1 MQLGNNLLPVNLRR
15 NHCILAALYNIFD
28 FVQLLRWYYF
38 PKFWSTVLGPA
49 CFGATI
55 LLLALA
61 IFTFNRV
68 KVNRFFLYYAE
79 GKDNHGVVEDHH
91 AEVEQLCYKDILKR
105 SWTYLL
111 SGYLTYCT
119 TLCLFPAVTSTG

>member
-1 MQLGNNLLPVNLRR
+1 M
-15 NHCILAALYNIFD
+15 YNIFD
-28 FVQLLRWYYF
+28 FVQFLFLHYF
-38 PKFWSTVLGPA
+38 SNFWSTVLGPA